1 MGVPSRDMQP
11 RERGFNR
18 KYLKQFS
25 YFSWCCHVK
34 FKTRKMENYK

>member
-11 RERGFNR
+11 RERGFNI

-25 YFSWCCHVK
+25 NFSWSCHVK
-34 FKTRKMENYK
+34 FKPER